1 MKKELVNL
9 SISSIATFVT
19 YLIGGIDAPIKILGI
34 MIVLDFITGILSA
47 IYNRELESRA
57 CLKGIIKKSCYFLLV
72 IVAHGLDTLVPN
84 DGTFLLR
91 TITIYFLV
99 ANDGLSILENVGE
112 CGVEYPNFLKNFLKQ
127 LRTKADEGDIQEK
140 VEEPEVEEKE
150 LFDSTYKA
158 LFPCE
163 EGGITIKYSNSHKGI
178 DVGWIAI
185 ENCKVISVDDGVV
198 VQAESYTTGGDRGEY
213 CVIEHSDGKHKYWT
227 GYLHLLENSL
237 KVKQGDVVKKGD
249 LLGKRGNTGLSN
261 GTHLHLYM
269 SDFVSLDTQYSYNT
283 MKNHCTFDPLTRLY
297 KLKGSNISAKIEE
310 R

>member
-1 MKKELVNL
+1 
-9 SISSIATFVT
+9 
-19 YLIGGIDAPIKILGI
+19 

-112 CGVEYPNFLKNFLKQ
+112 CGVEYPAFLKNFLKQ
-127 LRTKADEGDIQEK
+127 LRTKADEGDIQSK
-140 VEEPEVEEKE
+140 VEEQEVEEQE

-163 EGGITIKYSNSHKGI
+163 EGGITVKYSNSHKGI
-178 DVGWIAI
+178 DVG
-185 ENCKVISVDDGVV
+185 
-198 VQAESYTTGGDRGEY
+198 
-213 CVIEHSDGKHKYWT
+213 
-227 GYLHLLENSL
+227 
-237 KVKQGDVVKKGD
+237 
-249 LLGKRGNTGLSN
+249 
-261 GTHLHLYM
+261 
-269 SDFVSLDTQYSYNT
+269 
-283 MKNHCTFDPLTRLY
+283 
-297 KLKGSNISAKIEE
+297 
-310 R
+310 

>member
-19 YLIGGIDAPIKILGI
+19 YLIGGIDAPIKILAI
-34 MIVLDFITGILSA
+34 MIVLDFITGVLSA
-47 IYNRELESRA
+47 IYNKELESRA

-127 LRTKADEGDIQEK
+127 LRTKADEGDIQSK
-140 VEEPEVEEKE
+140 VEEPEVEEPVEEQE
-150 LFDSTYKA
+150 LFNSTYKA

-213 CVIEHSDGKHKYWT
+213 CVI
-227 GYLHLLENSL
+227 
-237 KVKQGDVVKKGD
+237 
-249 LLGKRGNTGLSN
+249 
-261 GTHLHLYM
+261 
-269 SDFVSLDTQYSYNT
+269 
-283 MKNHCTFDPLTRLY
+283 
-297 KLKGSNISAKIEE
+297 
-310 R
+310 

>member
-1 MKKELVNL
+1 
-9 SISSIATFVT
+9 
-19 YLIGGIDAPIKILGI
+19 

-47 IYNRELESRA
+47 IYNKELESRA
-57 CLKGIIKKSCYFLLV
+57 CLRGIIKKSCYFLLV

-127 LRTKADEGDIQEK
+127 LRTKADEGNIQ
-140 VEEPEVEEKE
+140 
-150 LFDSTYKA
+150 STYKA

-163 EGGITIKYSNSHKGI
+163 EGGITIKYSDSHKGI

-213 CVIEHSDGKHKYWT
+213 CVVEHNDGKHKYWT
-227 GYLHLLENSL
+227 AYLHLLENSL
-237 KVKQGDVVKKGD
+237 KVKQGDLVKKGD

-269 SDFVSLDTQYSYNT
+269 SDFVSLDTKYSYNT

>member
-9 SISSIATFVT
+9 SVSSIATLIT
-19 YLIGGIDAPIKILGI
+19 ALIGGIDLPIKILAI

-72 IVAHGLDTLVPN
+72 IVAHELDTLVPN

-127 LRTKADEGDIQEK
+127 LRTKADEGDIQSK
-140 VEEPEVEEKE
+140 VEEPEVEEQE
-150 LFDSTYKA
+150 LFSSTYKA

-163 EGGITIKYSNSHKGI
+163 EGGITVKYSNSHKGI

-213 CVIEHSDGKHKYWT
+213 CVIEHSDGKHKY
-227 GYLHLLENSL
+227 
-237 KVKQGDVVKKGD
+237 
-249 LLGKRGNTGLSN
+249 
-261 GTHLHLYM
+261 
-269 SDFVSLDTQYSYNT
+269 
-283 MKNHCTFDPLTRLY
+283 
-297 KLKGSNISAKIEE
+297 
-310 R
+310 

>member
-1 MKKELVNL
+1 
-9 SISSIATFVT
+9 
-19 YLIGGIDAPIKILGI
+19 

-112 CGVEYPNFLKNFLKQ
+112 CGVEYPAFLKNFLKQ
-127 LRTKADEGDIQEK
+127 LKTKSDEGNIQSK

-150 LFDSTYKA
+150 LFNSTYKA

-163 EGGITIKYSNSHKGI
+163 EGGITVKYSNSHKGI
-178 DVGWIAI
+178 DVG
-185 ENCKVISVDDGVV
+185 
-198 VQAESYTTGGDRGEY
+198 
-213 CVIEHSDGKHKYWT
+213 
-227 GYLHLLENSL
+227 
-237 KVKQGDVVKKGD
+237 
-249 LLGKRGNTGLSN
+249 
-261 GTHLHLYM
+261 
-269 SDFVSLDTQYSYNT
+269 
-283 MKNHCTFDPLTRLY
+283 
-297 KLKGSNISAKIEE
+297 
-310 R
+310 

>member
-1 MKKELVNL
+1 
-9 SISSIATFVT
+9 
-19 YLIGGIDAPIKILGI
+19 

-47 IYNRELESRA
+47 IYNKELESRA

-127 LRTKADEGDIQEK
+127 LRTKADEGNIQSKDEPI
-140 VEEPEVEEKE
+140 EEPEVEEKE

-163 EGGITIKYSNSHKGI
+163 EGGITIKYSDSHKGI

-198 VQAESYTTGGDRGEY
+198 VQAESYIKNFTNGKTSRITEGKCDYSGNFVFATIQTLVK
-213 CVIEHSDGKHKYWT
+213 VIERNET
-227 GYLHLLENSL
+227 LLEVRTFAGSSERA
-237 KVKQGDVVKKGD
+237 KKIV
-249 LLGKRGNTGLSN
+249 NN
-261 GTHLHLYM
+261 W
-269 SDFVSLDTQYSYNT
+269 N
-283 MKNHCTFDPLTRLY
+283 KNA
-297 KLKGSNISAKIEE
+297 SKIYPKIYL
-310 R
+310 